1 MTTAERDRSKSHAK
15 SHAKEPR
22 APKAEKA
29 KKEKKAG
36 GRVAPDPST
45 GSGTTTDASRDPS
58 LAVRPAGKAK
68 TAKTA
73 KTAKAPKPKADA
85 LVLGREPRVDLM
97 PQSIRLQRKRSKT
110 ARRLGFA
117 LVGVVVLTVAG
128 VAGSTYV
135 SIAAQ
140 LNLALEQANTQTIL
154 QQQAKYLP
162 VRKIQ
167 DQVGLV
173 QAAQQVGA
181 STEIDWKAYLT
192 KVQNTLPAGVQMTT
206 VKIDSASPLAV
217 YAQATAPLQ
226 GSRIAT
232 LSFAATTK
240 TLPQVPAWL
249 NALATLPGYADGAPG
264 TVTRNDDGTYVA
276 NVTLH
281 INEAA
286 FDSRFQPKKG
296 K

>member
-1 MTTAERDRSKSHAK
+1 MTTAERDRSQSHSK
-15 SHAKEPR
+15 SHAKETAPKAPKTAKPPK
-22 APKAEKA
+22 APKAEK
-29 KKEKKAG
+29 EPKA
-36 GRVAPDPST
+36 T
-45 GSGTTTDASRDPS
+45 
-58 LAVRPAGKAK
+58 
-68 TAKTA
+68 
-73 KTAKAPKPKADA
+73 KAPKSTKVARSAKPPKAEKGAKSTLRQEGAKPRPKSDA
-85 LVLGREPRVDLM
+85 FVLGREPRVDLM

-128 VAGSTYV
+128 VVGSTYV
-135 SIAAQ
+135 SITAQ
-140 LNLALEQANTQTIL
+140 LNLALEQANTQSIL

-167 DQVGLV
+167 DQVGMV

-206 VKIDSASPLAV
+206 VKIDSASPLAA
-217 YAQATAPLQ
+217 YTQATAPLQ
-226 GSRIAT
+226 GSRVAT

-264 TVTRNDDGTYVA
+264 TVTRNDDGSYVA

-286 FDSRFQPKKG
+286 FDNRFQPKKG